1 MIDFDEVLVKKRFDY
16 KIIVVI
22 IAAVMVAFYM
32 GELMFGARSFSKMID
47 LQNSVQTLEKRVVYL
62 KRENEKLQKEY
73 FELKELEGEWDI
85 CFY

>member
-73 FELKELEGEWDI
+73 FELKELEGE
-85 CFY
+85 